1 MARLGGALV
10 AAGRTNREI
19 AAELR
24 ISVRTV
30 GTHVEYI
37 LTRLD
42 VTRRAGIASWV
53 TSVDQVDPV

>member
-1 MARLGGALV
+1 MARLV
-10 AAGRTNREI
+10 AAGRLNREI

-30 GTHVEYI
+30 GTDVEYI
-37 LTRLD
+37 LARLD